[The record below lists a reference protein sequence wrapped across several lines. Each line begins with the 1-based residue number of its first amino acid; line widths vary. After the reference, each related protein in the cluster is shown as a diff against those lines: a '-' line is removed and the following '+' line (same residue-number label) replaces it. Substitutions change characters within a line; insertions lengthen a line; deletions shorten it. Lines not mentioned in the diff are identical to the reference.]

1 MGLRHSSGCKIGSS
15 GNNVDELGRSA
26 LVRRGG
32 DEWVGRWWGGP
43 VEREPRIQGAESV
56 RQLRRGEAVVDF
68 QVDFQTE
75 GEGATLCIGSVQ
87 DTCMAANGLGAP
99 VPNGESEN
107 VTGPAYRGRF
117 IGNM

>member
-1 MGLRHSSGCKIGSS
+1 MGLRHSSGCKI
-15 GNNVDELGRSA
+15 RSA
-26 LVRRGG
+26 G
-32 DEWVGRWWGGP
+32 DNVPATTQMSPADRHWCG
-43 VEREPRIQGAESV
+43 
-56 RQLRRGEAVVDF
+56 GEAVVDF